1 MSGRRCVLRPGHP
14 IYGEVVRSLTPAVRV
29 AAMARTLA
37 EVVEGCG
44 ARRREDALRVG
55 VWRLDGGGGR
65 HDTMLAAADA
75 ARWRYDFALAE
86 RLARA
91 AMSARESFEA
101 AFRAAECCAL
111 KGDPLQAERELR
123 AMTALAGDDAQR
135 ARLALGHMDVLWRSL
150 GRSDE
155 ALRRAEE
162 AEQAITDPN
171 LREEVAGR
179 RPGLLLITDGP
190 ARAAAVV
197 DSLIERASARSL
209 AWIGLTGAFAYA
221 RVGRIA
227 DALDAAQRAYAA
239 GLSLSTPYGR
249 YPWFAL
255 YARCEAL
262 AQSGRY
268 DEAWTLAQEQYDL
281 GLQAHSV
288 EARAFFLSH
297 MARSVH
303 DRGDAI
309 VASRRA
315 QESLALFRQ
324 LGRVLQRDVLGA
336 VRVLAL
342 ALAGQPEEARQ
353 AVAVLDVLDIVPE
366 WYRCDELIARAWVD
380 VAEGALER
388 ARAKLLEAADRGESN
403 GDLLPAATALHDV
416 ARLGRP
422 REVVS
427 RLARLAEC
435 CEGSLVEARA
445 LHARALA
452 DGDAQL
458 LAALAERFAA
468 MGAHLLAAETAVDVV
483 RHLAAAG
490 TARQE
495 AAARQ
500 RAAVLRERCGVA
512 VTPGLQAVDTR
523 SLLTPAEYETALL
536 AAAGR
541 SNQAIAAELH
551 LSVRTVGNRLQ
562 RVYEKLGISRRT
574 DLGRLLH

>member
-1 MSGRRCVLRPGHP
+1 
-14 IYGEVVRSLTPAVRV
+14 
-29 AAMARTLA
+29 
-37 EVVEGCG
+37 
-44 ARRREDALRVG
+44 
-55 VWRLDGGGGR
+55 
-65 HDTMLAAADA
+65 
-75 ARWRYDFALAE
+75 
-86 RLARA
+86 
-91 AMSARESFEA
+91 
-101 AFRAAECCAL
+101 
-111 KGDPLQAERELR
+111 
-123 AMTALAGDDAQR
+123 MTALAGDDAQR
-135 ARLALGHMDVLWRSL
+135 ARLALEHIDVLVNL
-150 GRSDE
+150 GRPDD
-155 ALRRAEE
+155 ALRRAEK
-162 AEQAITDPN
+162 AEQAITDPS

-179 RPGLLLITDGP
+179 RPLLLYVTDGP
-190 ARAAAVV
+190 AVAAAVV
-197 DSLIERASARSL
+197 DSLIERASGRSL
-209 AWIGLTGAFAYA
+209 AWLGLVGGYVYA

-239 GLSLSTPYGR
+239 GLSLSTPYGW

-255 YARCEAL
+255 YVRCEAL

-268 DEAWTLAQEQYDL
+268 DEAWTLAQEQYDV

-288 EARAFFLSH
+288 EARAWFLWH

-309 VASRRA
+309 AAARRA
-315 QESLALFRQ
+315 QEGLALFRQ
-324 LGRVLQRDVLGA
+324 LGYVPQQHLLGL

-353 AVAVLDVLDIVPE
+353 AMTVLDGLDVAPWEI
-366 WYRCDELIARAWVD
+366 RFDDLIARAWVD

-388 ARAKLLEAADRGESN
+388 ARAKLLEAAERGESN
-403 GDLLPAATALHDV
+403 GDLTGAATALHDV

-427 RLARLAEC
+427 RLARLAER
-435 CEGSLVEARA
+435 CEGSLIEARA

-452 DGDAQL
+452 EGDTQL
-458 LAALAERFAA
+458 LAALAERFAG

-490 TARQE
+490 TAREE

-512 VTPGLQAVDTR
+512 VTPALQAVDTR

-541 SNQAIAAELH
+541 SNPAIAAELQ